1 MKFKGS
7 IVVVAD
13 LGELKAYRVDEFIG
27 TDRHESAEVSHI
39 QHHGTEKE
47 ATVLELVAHINYLE
61 SHGKS
66 AEHVSDQAGRIG
78 LSTGGAHD
86 ASHGGGS
93 VGEAHDTAL
102 EHERRTLEAI
112 SEDIKAIIEKE
123 SPRAWYLAFP
133 KDKHNKLGEMLSED
147 IRKTLRKSV
156 PSDLTKMKTSELLS
170 HFE

>member
-1 MKFKGS
+1 MKFKDS

-13 LGELKAYRVDEFIG
+13 LGELKAYRVDELIG
-27 TDRHESAEVSHI
+27 MDRHESTEVSHI
-39 QHHGTEKE
+39 QHLGTEKE

-61 SHGKS
+61 PHGKS
-66 AEHVSDQAGRIG
+66 ADHVSDQAGRFG
-78 LSTGGAHD
+78 ENRGASLGETHEM
-86 ASHGGGS
+86 
-93 VGEAHDTAL
+93 GEAHNTAL
-102 EHERRTLEAI
+102 ERDRRTLKAI
-112 SEDIKAIIEKE
+112 SEDIRTIIEKE

-133 KDKHNKLGEMLSED
+133 KDKHNKLGEMLSEE

>member
-7 IVVVAD
+7 IIVVAD

-66 AEHVSDQAGRIG
+66 AEHVSDQAGRFG
-78 LSTGGAHD
+78 ENMGA
-86 ASHGGGS
+86 SM
-93 VGEAHDTAL
+93 GEAHETGEAHNTAL
-102 EHERRTLEAI
+102 ERDRRILKAI
-112 SEDIKAIIEKE
+112 SEDIKTIIEKE
-123 SPRAWYLAFP
+123 SPRSWYLAFP
-133 KDKHNKLGEMLSED
+133 KDKHNKLGEMLSAD

>member
-7 IVVVAD
+7 IIVVGD
-13 LGELKAYRVDEFIG
+13 LGELKAYRVSEFIG

-47 ATVLELVAHINYLE
+47 ATVLELVSHIDYLE

-66 AEHVSDQAGRIG
+66 ADHLSDQAGRF
-78 LSTGGAHD
+78 GAS
-86 ASHGGGS
+86 A
-93 VGEAHDTAL
+93 GEAHDAAL
-102 EHERRTLEAI
+102 SGRSIGEEHNRDTERERRTLKAI

-123 SPRAWYLAFP
+123 SPRSWYLAFP
-133 KDKHNKLGEMLSED
+133 KDKHNKLGEMLSEG

-156 PSDLTKMKTSELLS
+156 PSDLTKMKPSELLS